1 MIAMVN
7 APASSD
13 NPHFNVVTKN
23 SIPKSPYTIDGI
35 PDKVS
40 VVRRITPINRLP
52 LFAYSTRKMA
62 EKIPKGTA
70 MISESSVIATVLT
83 SAGNKETLSELYSS
97 ANKSAEI

>member
-23 SIPKSPYTIDGI
+23 SKPKSPYTIDGI
-35 PDKVS
+35 PDNVS
-40 VVRRITPINRLP
+40 VVRRMTPINRLP

-70 MISESSVIATVLT
+70 MISESSVIATVLI

-97 ANKSAEI
+97 ANKSPEI